1 MDDQIPFG
9 TNDFALNPEPRVP
22 CILLLDVSGSMAGQ
36 PISELNDGLTVYRDE
51 LAADALA
58 CKRVEVAVVTFGG
71 KVSVDCPFTTSENFV
86 PSPLHADGDTPMGQ
100 AIMSAIDLLRDRK
113 AEYKAN
119 GISHYRPWIFLITD
133 GGPTDGNLWRTA
145 AEEIKR
151 GEQSKSFA
159 FFAVG
164 VEGANFEVLNQLS
177 NRQALRLKGLRFR
190 DLFQWLSHSQQSVSR
205 SSPGDAVP
213 LENPTGPE
221 GWASI

>member
-1 MDDQIPFG
+1 
-9 TNDFALNPEPRVP
+9 
-22 CILLLDVSGSMAGQ
+22 
-36 PISELNDGLTVYRDE
+36 
-51 LAADALA
+51 
-58 CKRVEVAVVTFGG
+58 
-71 KVSVDCPFTTSENFV
+71 
-86 PSPLHADGDTPMGQ
+86 MGQ

-133 GGPTDGNLWRTA
+133 GGPTDGNLWKTA